1 MLPLWSP
8 VREFLVHQGALDGFS
23 GHSGAARP
31 HNGGVNELEPPRPSR
46 STASQG
52 LGFNLFGF
60 PTRVDASFLLIV
72 GLIGFDGS
80 GSHLA
85 IWVAVAVISV
95 LGHELGHALAA
106 RLMGATAS
114 ITLAGLG
121 GLTRS
126 SRAEPLGR
134 GESAVLT
141 AAGPLA
147 GILLGLPV
155 LYAVRTLGWPSWT
168 DGGYALRSAAF
179 TTLGWSALNLLP
191 MLPLDGGHLL
201 ELALPGTPAA
211 RRRLAAQLSIGI
223 AAAAGYLAVKAGM
236 QYGMFLALMF
246 GAQNLAI
253 LRSTPALPAQP
264 TPPGPAPAQPGPAT
278 QPGPAPGP
286 PPRRSLGAI
295 LLEPVPPRRK
305 PEGGPPVASPPA
317 GRTSLPASP
326 PVMPASPPVMPVSPP
341 VMPAS
346 PPIVPESGPP
356 TGTA

>member
-1 MLPLWSP
+1 
-8 VREFLVHQGALDGFS
+8 VHQGALDGF
-23 GHSGAARP
+23 GGRRRLP
-31 HNGGVNELEPPRPSR
+31 QDHNGEVNELEPARPPRS
-46 STASQG
+46 SAAQG

-60 PTRVDASFLLIV
+60 PTRVDASFVLIV

-85 IWVAVAVISV
+85 IWIAVALVSV

-106 RLMGATAS
+106 RRLGATAS

-134 GESAVLT
+134 GESAFLT
-141 AAGPLA
+141 VAGPLA

-155 LYAVRTLGWPSWT
+155 LYALRTLGWPAWT
-168 DGGYALRSAAF
+168 DGGFALRSAAF

-201 ELALPGTPAA
+201 ELALPGTPPA
-211 RRRLAAQLSIGI
+211 RQRLAAQLSI
-223 AAAAGYLAVKAGM
+223 AVAVAAGYLATKHGM

-253 LRSTPALPAQP
+253 LKSTKARP
-264 TPPGPAPAQPGPAT
+264 TGPGPLSPPGQGA
-278 QPGPAPGP
+278 GP
-286 PPRRSLGAI
+286 PPARRPVASI
-295 LLEPVPPRRK
+295 LMEPVPPRRRGQVD
-305 PEGGPPVASPPA
+305 PPAAAPPVVSP
-317 GRTSLPASP
+317 SLPASP
-326 PVMPASPPVMPVSPP
+326 PLA
-341 VMPAS
+341 
-346 PPIVPESGPP
+346 PEAGPP
-356 TGTA
+356 TGAA